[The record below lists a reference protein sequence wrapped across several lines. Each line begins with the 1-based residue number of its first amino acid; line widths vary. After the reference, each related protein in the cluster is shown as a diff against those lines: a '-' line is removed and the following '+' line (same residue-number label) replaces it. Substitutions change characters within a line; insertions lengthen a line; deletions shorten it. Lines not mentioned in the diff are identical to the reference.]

1 MFHYEKQVTSVIA
14 ILFLLALT
22 TAVVVAGQSQPVIE
36 QVLALL
42 P

>member
-1 MFHYEKQVTSVIA
+1 MVHYEKQVTAVIT
-14 ILFLLALT
+14 ILFVLALT
-22 TAVVVAGQSQPVIE
+22 VAVVVAGQSQPVIE